1 LTLVS
6 KHSKKL
12 GMKEKLTHNLLLE
25 IPLVE
30 LSVSLELF
38 NNSNKD
44 YQLVKQLTQKLS
56 ITVNSNNALILQFI
70 QLNILKF
77 LKKIFLLMESA
88 SWKTLNFLFKLTK
101 QETSNFME
109 IIWER
114 FWSFLQTRKN
124 KNSLKNKTSQ
134 LITEQWLQK
143 LLRDFSKQQKLENL
157 TLQTYFYASTRQI
170 KLHWSYMKLS
180 KFWRMHMQTK
190 MSLRL

>member
-30 LSVSLELF
+30 LSVSLEQF

-44 YQLVKQLTQKLS
+44 YQLVKLLTQKLS

-70 QLNILKF
+70 LLNILKF

-88 SWKTLNFLFKLTK
+88 S
-101 QETSNFME
+101 
-109 IIWER
+109 
-114 FWSFLQTRKN
+114 
-124 KNSLKNKTSQ
+124 
-134 LITEQWLQK
+134 
-143 LLRDFSKQQKLENL
+143 
-157 TLQTYFYASTRQI
+157 
-170 KLHWSYMKLS
+170 
-180 KFWRMHMQTK
+180 
-190 MSLRL
+190 